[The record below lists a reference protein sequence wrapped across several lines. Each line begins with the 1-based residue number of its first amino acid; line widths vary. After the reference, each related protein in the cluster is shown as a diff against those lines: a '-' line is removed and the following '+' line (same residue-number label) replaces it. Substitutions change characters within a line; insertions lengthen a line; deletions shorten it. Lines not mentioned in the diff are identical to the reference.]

1 MLLDW
6 IIILITG
13 YSIGYL
19 FSWLKL
25 PKIIGMIVAGMLI
38 GPYGLNL
45 ISFSYYNTES
55 IINSSTIRTIALMI
69 ILMRAGLSLKV
80 KDFYELGVSAI
91 LICFIPAIFEIIA
104 VAMLCTL
111 FLSTTFLESIL
122 IGAVVA
128 AVSPAIIVPRMIGL
142 IHKGYGTNKK
152 IPQFIMAGGAID
164 DLFVI
169 VLFTSIVSILSTGS
183 YSFYSMAFIPL
194 SIISA
199 IIVGILFGILTH
211 QTYQVIT
218 NKYNRAITIPLVFAI
233 ILNILELVQL
243 PLNSLLSIFVMT
255 FTLKQLNS
263 PKLPQLEKELTHSWF
278 LLEIALFTIVGIS
291 INIDY
296 IYHIGFITIIIIIV
310 SLVFRLIGVYICM
323 IKTNFNVKEKLF
335 CMLSYT
341 PKATVQAGIGSIP
354 LSLGLPCGEV
364 VLSFAILSIL
374 ITAPLGAICID
385 TLHSKLL
392 KKEVKSTL

>member
-142 IHKGYGTNKK
+142 INKGYGTNKK